1 MRIRF
6 RLCLAGL
13 IGALSLL
20 PAMAADGPPATS
32 GAPAAWSDAA
42 QREALVRR
50 LVDQHGL
57 SEPAVR
63 TLLGEATFRQDII
76 DAMTRPYEAKPWH
89 QYRGL
94 FLTATRITG
103 GVAFWQTHRALLEQA
118 QARYGVPPEIVVA
131 IIGVETQYGRNLG
144 RYRVLDAL
152 ATLGFAYP
160 PRSAFFLGELEHF
173 LALTQEEHLDPR
185 QTLGSYAG
193 AMGMGQFIPSSYRS
207 YAVDFDGDGQRNLWQ
222 PADAIGSVA
231 NYFARHGWQKDG
243 LVAFPAQAT
252 TPAAK
257 ALGSQKRETPHT
269 VASLKQAGVRSEAN
283 LPANSPANLLML
295 DQVDGPEYWVSLP
308 NFYVITRYNHS
319 VLYAMA
325 VFQLSQEIRRAYQ
338 EQI

>member
-1 MRIRF
+1 MRIWF

-13 IGALSLL
+13 IGAWWSL
-20 PAMAADGPPATS
+20 PAMAADDPHAAP

-42 QREALVRR
+42 QRDALVRR

-57 SEPAVR
+57 SEAAVR
-63 TLLGEATFRQDII
+63 TLLSEATFRQDII
-76 DAMTRPYEAKPWH
+76 DAITRPYEAKPWH
-89 QYRGL
+89 MYRGL
-94 FLTATRITG
+94 FLTPARIKG
-103 GVAFWQTHRALLEQA
+103 GVAFWQANRELLEQA

-160 PRSAFFLGELEHF
+160 PRSSFFLGELEQF
-173 LALTQEEHLDPR
+173 LTLTQEEHLDPR

-231 NYFARHGWQKDG
+231 NYFTRHGWQKDG
-243 LVAFPAQAT
+243 LIAFPAQAT
-252 TPAAK
+252 TPEAQ

-269 VASLKQAGVRSEAN
+269 VASLKQAGVRSEGN
-283 LPANSPANLLML
+283 LPPQLPANLLML

>member
-1 MRIRF
+1 MRTRL

-13 IGALSLL
+13 ISALLL
-20 PAMAADGPPATS
+20 SPAMATDAPSTVAPP
-32 GAPAAWSDAA
+32 PAAWIDAA
-42 QREALVRR
+42 QNEALVRR
-50 LVDQHGL
+50 LVDQHGM
-57 SEPAVR
+57 SESAVR
-63 TLLGEATFRQDII
+63 ALLREATFRQDII
-76 DAMTRPYEAKPWH
+76 DAITRPYEAKPWY

-94 FLTATRITG
+94 FLTTARIEG
-103 GVAFWQTHRALLEQA
+103 GAAFWRANRERLEQA
-118 QARYGVPPEIVVA
+118 EARYGVPAEIVVA

-160 PRSAFFLGELEHF
+160 PRSAFFLGELEQF
-173 LALTQEEHLDPR
+173 LTLTQEEHLDPR

-231 NYFARHGWQKDG
+231 NYFARHGWQKDER
-243 LVAFPAQAT
+243 VAFPAQAT
-252 TPAAK
+252 TPEAQ
-257 ALGSQKRETPHT
+257 ALGNQTRETPYT
-269 VASLKQAGVRSEAN
+269 VASLRQAGVRSEET
-283 LPANSPANLLML
+283 LPAKLPANLLTL
-295 DQVDGPEYWVSLP
+295 DQVDGPEYWVTLP

-338 EQI
+338 EKI

>member
-13 IGALSLL
+13 LGVVWLL
-20 PAMAADGPPATS
+20 PALAADDPPAAP
-32 GAPAAWSDAA
+32 GAPAAWIDAA

-50 LVDQHGL
+50 LVDQRGL
-57 SEPAVR
+57 SEPVVR

-89 QYRGL
+89 QYRSL
-94 FLTATRITG
+94 FLTPARITG
-103 GVAFWQTHRALLEQA
+103 GAAFWQAHRAFLEQA

-160 PRSAFFLGELEHF
+160 PRSAFFLGELEQF
-173 LALTQEEHLDPR
+173 LTLTQEEHLDPR

-252 TPAAK
+252 TPEAQ

-269 VASLKQAGVRSEAN
+269 VASLQQAGVRSEAR
-283 LPANSPANLLML
+283 LPANLPANLLML

-325 VFQLSQEIRRAYQ
+325 VFQLSQEIRRVYQ

>member
-13 IGALSLL
+13 LGALFLL
-20 PAMAADGPPATS
+20 PAMAADGPSAVPVT
-32 GAPAAWSDAA
+32 WSDAA

-50 LVDQHGL
+50 LVDERGL
-57 SEPAVR
+57 SEPTVR
-63 TLLGEATFRQDII
+63 TLLSEATFRQDII
-76 DAMTRPYEAKPWH
+76 DAISRPYEAKPWH

-94 FLTATRITG
+94 FLTDTRIKG
-103 GVAFWQTHRALLEQA
+103 GAAFWQAHRELLQQA

-160 PRSAFFLGELEHF
+160 PRSAFFLGELEQF
-173 LALTQEEHLDPR
+173 LTLTQEEHLDPR

-252 TPAAK
+252 TPEAQ

-269 VASLKQAGVRSEAN
+269 VASLQQAGVRSEAR
-283 LPANSPANLLML
+283 LPANLPANLLML

-325 VFQLSQEIRRAYQ
+325 VFQLSQEIRRVYQ